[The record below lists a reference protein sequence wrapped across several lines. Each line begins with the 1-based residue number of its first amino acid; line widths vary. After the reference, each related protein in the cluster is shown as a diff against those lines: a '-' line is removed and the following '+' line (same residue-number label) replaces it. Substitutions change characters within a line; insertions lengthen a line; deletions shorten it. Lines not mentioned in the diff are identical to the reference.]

1 MKANAIIL
9 SICLALLAGCSTVK
23 AWRVAGEKLAI
34 ASERLA
40 AVETRLYTQTLPCLE
55 TNIASVAAETKSTLT
70 ELRVSLAALTP
81 EAVQAMRAAKT
92 TILSGTNTTGAIAAA
107 ATSAAKNA
115 DEWSD
120 TLLGWLKTT
129 VLPVAGA
136 ALLGWVAKHQ
146 HGKRKS
152 VTRNGSQPITPRED
166 FAT

>member
-1 MKANAIIL
+1 MKANAVIL

-40 AVETRLYTQTLPCLE
+40 EVETRLYTQTLPCLE
-55 TNIASVAAETKSTLT
+55 TNIASVSAETKSTLT

-120 TLLGWLKTT
+120 TLLGWLKITILPALTT
-129 VLPVAGA
+129 GVMAWMHGR
-136 ALLGWVAKHQ
+136 K
-146 HGKRKS
+146 HGKKS
-152 VTRNGSQPITPRED
+152 HDTQREKQLNQNHKE
-166 FAT
+166 AV